1 MTFDETNVK
10 RDQSGKFSEKSG
22 SNPEV
27 SLSSDSP
34 DEERGALA
42 ADQNSGVKWNDD
54 GQRSERRTAAV
65 AEAETAEELESRAEG
80 ATGAEAE
87 RLRDEAAQA
96 RERAAR
102 AELREKTHVPLKNPF
117 KTGDQLVIPA
127 GTVVY
132 EKDSYGGSQGQMET
146 GRKRNAKAI
155 TSFGGYY
162 YHVPHNH
169 TTTSADGERCIILND
184 LAIAAPYVEWW
195 GRKYVNR
202 VYLTPEFLEANGK
215 AVQYDEEQF
224 DKHAEEIA
232 SGGFGVERIT
242 KP

>member
-10 RDQSGKFSEKSG
+10 RDQSGKFSEKNG

-27 SLSSDSP
+27 ALSSDSS
-34 DEERGALA
+34 GAKR
-42 ADQNSGVKWNDD
+42 NND
-54 GQRSERRTAAV
+54 GQRSERRSAAV
-65 AEAETAEELESRAEG
+65 IETETAEELESRAEV
-80 ATGAEAE
+80 ATSAEAE

-96 RERAAR
+96 RQRAAR

-117 KTGDQLVIPA
+117 KTGDQLIIPA

-132 EKDSYGGSQGQMET
+132 EKDSLGGPQGQMET
-146 GRKRNAKAI
+146 ERKRSAKAI
-155 TSFGGYY
+155 TATEGYY
-162 YHVPHNH
+162 YHVPTRHSYS
-169 TTTSADGERCIILND
+169 SADPDAERKRSILND
-184 LAIAAPYVEWW
+184 YAMARPYVEWW
-195 GRKYVNR
+195 GRKHVNR

-215 AVQYDEEQF
+215 AVEYDEEQF